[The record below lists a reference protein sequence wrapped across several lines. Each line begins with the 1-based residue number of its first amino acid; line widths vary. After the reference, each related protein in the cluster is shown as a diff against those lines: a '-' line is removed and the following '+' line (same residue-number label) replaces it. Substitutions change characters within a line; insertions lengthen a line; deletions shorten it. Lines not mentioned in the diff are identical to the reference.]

1 MPSSGEPSCAE
12 NANPCHGKSNWR
24 ESSDVT
30 VKTSRGWH
38 RWPTPQ
44 RHWTWR
50 HMTVGEYQRRRERLL
65 RLLWSSA
72 QVSHLWR
79 NTLTNPVSSALVT
92 HTSESSMCPLCALH
106 TTSLHPSCPS
116 DALLLSPPYFH
127 LCCLSSPVSSTDLS
141 SPAIL
146 LLFVS
151 LLPFP
156 LFLYLYV
163 SLFFFFYWF
172 HQAATLQSFPFC
184 FLSFLAN
191 LSFHLSLNLFLNHL
205 CIILFP
211 SSPILSPCLLYFPL
225 FLISPPALAS
235 VIPAGICILRSV

>member
-1 MPSSGEPSCAE
+1 M
-12 NANPCHGKSNWR
+12 
-24 ESSDVT
+24 

-116 DALLLSPPYFH
+116 DASSLLLSPPYFH

-184 FLSFLAN
+184 FLSFLV
-191 LSFHLSLNLFLNHL
+191 LIFRFISLLISFWTISVSSSFPRHPYYLLVFST
-205 CIILFP
+205 FP
-211 SSPILSPCLLYFPL
+211 SFSSLLLPLPLWFLPASASYAAYKSPFTTESHRSLLL
-225 FLISPPALAS
+225 LA
-235 VIPAGICILRSV
+235 